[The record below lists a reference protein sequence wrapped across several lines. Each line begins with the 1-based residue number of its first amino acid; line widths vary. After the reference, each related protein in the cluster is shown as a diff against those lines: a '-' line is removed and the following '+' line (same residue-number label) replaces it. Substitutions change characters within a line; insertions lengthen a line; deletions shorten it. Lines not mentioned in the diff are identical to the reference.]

1 MNKTINDMTTTTKE
15 SNSPEEEDAIVTLV
29 IIIVAIIVAIIF
41 LFSLGLFLDCKHQE
55 SESLNKKRLKLKLP
69 NRMKKRGPQ
78 KQEDS
83 KSLAN
88 EMCPTGT
95 SELGYNMSDAVV

>member
-1 MNKTINDMTTTTKE
+1 MTTKKE
-15 SNSPEEEDAIVTLV
+15 TISPEEEEDAIVTLV
-29 IIIVAIIVAIIF
+29 IIIVAVIIAIIF

-55 SESLNKKRLKLKLP
+55 TESLNKKRLKLKLP
-69 NRMKKRGPQ
+69 NRMKSRGP
-78 KQEDS
+78 KKPEDS

>member
-1 MNKTINDMTTTTKE
+1 
-15 SNSPEEEDAIVTLV
+15 
-29 IIIVAIIVAIIF
+29 
-41 LFSLGLFLDCKHQE
+41 
-55 SESLNKKRLKLKLP
+55 
-69 NRMKKRGPQ
+69 MKSRGP
-78 KQEDS
+78 KKPEDS